1 MGHENVKRCEW
12 AKSELAIDYHDN
24 EWGVPQHDD
33 LILFEHLFLD
43 TMQAGLSWELM
54 LKKRE
59 NFRKAFDSF
68 DPSMISNYG
77 DRKIEKLLSDPCI
90 IRNRSKINSTVA
102 NAKGFLSIQQEL
114 GSFDKYLWSFVGGK
128 PIVNEWRR
136 LDQIPNQSTEAKILS
151 KDLKNRGFKFV
162 GPTICYA
169 FMQAVGMVN
178 DHTVDCF
185 RYTDITK
192 MT

>member
-1 MGHENVKRCEW
+1 MGNENVNRCEW

-24 EWGVPQHDD
+24 EWAVPQHED

-59 NFRKAFDSF
+59 NFRMAFDNF
-68 DPSMISNYG
+68 DPYIIS
-77 DRKIEKLLSDPCI
+77 
-90 IRNRSKINSTVA
+90 
-102 NAKGFLSIQQEL
+102 GFLTIQREL
-114 GSFDKYLWSFVGGK
+114 GSFDRYLWSFVGGK

-136 LDQIPNQSTEAKILS
+136 LDQIPSRSMEAEILS
-151 KDLKNRGFKFV
+151 KDLKSRGFKFV

-169 FMQAVGMVN
+169 FMQAVGVVN

-185 RYTDITK
+185 RYTDIAQ

>member
-1 MGHENVKRCEW
+1 MGNENVNRCEW

-24 EWGVPQHDD
+24 EWAVPQHED

-59 NFRKAFDSF
+59 NFRMAFDNF
-68 DPSMISNYG
+68 DPYIISNYG
-77 DRKIEKLLSDPCI
+77 DPKIEKLLTDPGI
-90 IRNRSKINSTVA
+90 VRNRLKIKSTVT
-102 NAKGFLSIQQEL
+102 NAKGFLTIQREL
-114 GSFDKYLWSFVGGK
+114 GSFDRYLWSFVGGK

-136 LDQIPNQSTEAKILS
+136 LDQIPSRSMEAEILS
-151 KDLKNRGFKFV
+151 KDLKSRGFKFV

-169 FMQAVGMVN
+169 FMQAVGVVN

-185 RYTDITK
+185 RYTDIAQ